1 MKENLGIGMLI
12 ASGLILVG
20 WPLCKL
26 WQADMRDEC
35 VVMLVIYLFVGGVTI
50 RLFSD
55 D

>member
-1 MKENLGIGMLI
+1 MDKLGRGMLI

-26 WQADMRDEC
+26 CQAGMRDEC
-35 VVMLVIYLFVGGVTI
+35 VVMLVICLFVGGITI